1 MMRFLTAGESHGPG
15 LCAIV
20 EGLPANLTVDPATI
34 NRDLA
39 RRQLGHGRGGRMK
52 IEKDKVDV
60 LSGLR
65 FTRTLGSPLTL
76 RIVNRDFANWTDRMA
91 TEGEAPDE
99 LEAVTRPRPGHA
111 DLAGAQKYNL
121 ADVRDVLE
129 RASARETAA
138 RVAVGAVAKALLA
151 AFGIQVYSQVVSIGE
166 VTAQTLAPEDLVARY
181 AEVDDS
187 SVRSADHDAAEKM
200 KARIDGAKADGDSLG
215 GVFEVVVQ
223 GVPAGLGSHVQWD
236 RKLDGRLAGAL
247 MSIQAIKGVEVG
259 VGFAAAM
266 RPGSEV
272 HDEIGFTDE
281 RGYFRLTNRAGGL
294 EGGITNGEAV
304 VVRAAMKPIPTLYK
318 PLRSVDMTDH
328 AAFEAAVERSDAC
341 AVPAAAVVGEAVVA
355 WEVAV
360 ALQEKLG
367 GDSLEEMKANLEN
380 YRELLAKR

>member
-20 EGLPANLTVDPATI
+20 EGLPANLTVDPAAI

-39 RRQLGHGRGGRMK
+39 RRQRGHGRGGRMK
-52 IEKDKVDV
+52 IEKDQVEV

-65 FTRTLGSPLTL
+65 FMRTLGSPLTL

-91 TEGEAPDE
+91 PEGEAPAD
-99 LEAVTRPRPGHA
+99 LEMVTRPRPGHA

-138 RVAVGAVAKALLA
+138 RVAVGAVAKEMLA
-151 AFGIQVYSQVVSIGE
+151 AFGIQIYSQVVSIGD
-166 VTAQTLAPEDLVARY
+166 VTAMTLAPEELTKRY
-181 AEVDDS
+181 AEVENS
-187 SVRSADHDAAEKM
+187 SVRSSDKNAAAQM
-200 KARIDGAKADGDSLG
+200 KGRIDQAKADGDSLG
-215 GVFEVVVQ
+215 GIFEVVVQ

-247 MSIQAIKGVEVG
+247 MSIQAIKGVEIG
-259 VGFAAAM
+259 DGFASAM
-266 RPGSEV
+266 RPGSTV
-272 HDEIGFTDE
+272 HDEIGYDDY
-281 RGYFRLTNRAGGL
+281 RGYVRLTNRAGGL
-294 EGGITNGEAV
+294 EGGMTNGEAL

-318 PLRSVDMTDH
+318 PLSSVDMTDH
-328 AAFEAAVERSDAC
+328 APFKATVERSDAC
-341 AVPAAAVVGEAVVA
+341 AVPAASVVGEAVVA

-367 GDSLEEMKANLEN
+367 GDSLEEMKANLQH
-380 YRELLAKR
+380 YLELLANR